1 MGGDTIKDEE
11 GSSRSS
17 SSSPCS
23 CCFSDDLGFK
33 DFSNHVADLR
43 RRDKAYQEILQSHDL
58 LLKSSKRRLRQA
70 RNDILSYTPG
80 SWSDGKVSDYDVQKT
95 TSIILVGPKGA
106 GKSSLVNRITRVIED
121 DEFSPD
127 RAQESFG
134 KQSKGGTYFLEEYEM
149 PRGGSASFC
158 LYDTRGLSHI
168 SSSSDN
174 TSMIEQWM
182 TRGVHHGEPVIWASD
197 SSDLKDRL
205 IRDSGTGSEIRK
217 VNSVIFVVDAVEILK
232 SMESETSYA
241 HMVSTAFNCPLLS
254 FKDDKPAV
262 VMTHGDLLS
271 REERARARVF
281 LGELL
286 GIPPDKQIFDIPA
299 SRDPATALTICNLL
313 CYSLD
318 HADKNLVFLPKRN
331 FTLPKVGGGLDIISV
346 ALIVVF
352 MTLASIWVVKHI
364 SVVSQ
369 NVANEAQHKLR
380 TFPSPRLNNL
390 THKVSPKRCIG
401 PQKFIG
407 GPKLARVPNPESESV
422 TESEPSIDLH
432 IARRLWLEEGK
443 VADAKP
449 SLDWR
454 TTRRLWFDEGKVA
467 EAKPSLDWRTTRRL
481 WYVE

>member
-1 MGGDTIKDEE
+1 MGGDTIKDDVVEE

-17 SSSPCS
+17 SSPCS
-23 CCFSDDLGFK
+23 CCLSDDLGFK
-33 DFSNHVADLR
+33 DFSNHVADLK
-43 RRDKAYQEILQSHDL
+43 RRDKAYQEIIQSHDL

-134 KQSKGGTYFLEEYEM
+134 KQSKGGTYFVEEYKM

-158 LYDTRGLSHI
+158 LYDTRGLSHR

-174 TSMIEQWM
+174 TSMIEKWM
-182 TRGVHHGEPVIWASD
+182 TRGVHHGAPVIWASD

-205 IRDSGTGSEIRK
+205 IRDGGTGSEIRK

-271 REERARARVF
+271 REDRARVRVF

-286 GIPPDKQIFDIPA
+286 GIPPDKQIFDIPE
-299 SRDPATALTICNLL
+299 SRDTATALTICNLL
-313 CYSLD
+313 CYSLE

-331 FTLPKVGGGLDIISV
+331 FTIPKAKVGGGLDIISI
-346 ALIVVF
+346 ALFVVF
-352 MTLASIWVVKHI
+352 MALASIWAVKHI

-369 NVANEAQHKLR
+369 NVASNIF

-401 PQKFIG
+401 PQKIFR
-407 GPKLARVPNPESESV
+407 GPKLARVPKPESESV
-422 TESEPSIDLH
+422 TEGEPSIDLH
-432 IARRLWLEEGK
+432 IARRLWL
-443 VADAKP
+443 
-449 SLDWR
+449 
-454 TTRRLWFDEGKVA
+454 DEGKVA